1 MIPYGKQDINRQ
13 DIDAVID
20 VLKSDYLTQGPVTPH
35 FEKSLARHVATNY
48 GVAVNSATS
57 ALHIACLALEVGKGD
72 VVWTSPVSFVASA
85 NCALYCGAKVDFVD
99 IDKFSN
105 NMSVQKLA
113 EKLHQHKN
121 SNMALPKVIIPVH
134 LAGHSC
140 DMEAI
145 HLLSEQYGFKIIED
159 ASHAIGA
166 SYKGQAVG
174 CCKYSDITVFSFH
187 PVKIITTGE
196 GGMAVTSHI
205 NLYEKMRLLRSHGI
219 TRDENRLDK
228 TSDGPWYYEQHTL
241 GFNYRLTEL
250 QGALGLS
257 QLSRLN
263 EFIELRKCIA
273 NYYLTAL
280 CDLPIE
286 LPLVNNSSQSS
297 WHLFIIKLQL
307 EKMNKTHKQVFKEL
321 RDSGLGVNLHYI
333 PIYRQPYYQSMGF
346 DVNYCNNA
354 DDYYERA
361 ISIPIYHGMSQED
374 QKSVVNILTR
384 VLS

>member
-1 MIPYGKQDINRQ
+1 MIPYGKQNINRQ

-20 VLKSDYLTQGPVTPH
+20 VLKSDFLTQGPIVPQ
-35 FEKSLARHVATNY
+35 FEKSLAHHVAANY
-48 GVAVNSATS
+48 AVAVNSATS
-57 ALHIACLALEVGKGD
+57 ALHIACLALGVEKGD
-72 VVWTSPVSFVASA
+72 VVWTSPISFVASA
-85 NCALYCGAKVDFVD
+85 NCVLYCGAEVDFVD

-113 EKLHQHKN
+113 EKLQKHKN
-121 SNMALPKVIIPVH
+121 NKLALPKVIIPVH
-134 LAGHSC
+134 MAGHSC

-145 HLLSEQYGFKIIED
+145 HALSEQYGFKIIED

-166 SYKGQAVG
+166 SYKGQSVG
-174 CCKYSDITVFSFH
+174 CGKYSDITIFSFH

-196 GGMAVTSHI
+196 GGMAVTRDV
-205 NLYEKMRLLRSHGI
+205 NLCDKMRLLRSHGI
-219 TRDENRLDK
+219 TRDKSSLEKN
-228 TSDGPWYYEQHTL
+228 SDGPWYYEQSLL
-241 GFNYRLTEL
+241 GYNYRLTEL

-257 QLSRLN
+257 QLGRLN
-263 EFIELRKCIA
+263 EFIEIRKSIA
-273 NYYLTAL
+273 KYYLTEL
-280 CDLPIE
+280 CSLPIE
-286 LPLVNNSSQSS
+286 LPLVNSSSQSS

-307 EKMNKTHKQVFKEL
+307 EKISKTHKQVFTEL
-321 RDSGLGVNLHYI
+321 RDAGLGVNLHYI

-346 DVNYCNNA
+346 NVNYCNNA

-361 ISIPIYHGMSQED
+361 ISIPIYHGMSQRD

>member
-1 MIPYGKQDINRQ
+1 LP
-13 DIDAVID
+13 
-20 VLKSDYLTQGPVTPH
+20 
-35 FEKSLARHVATNY
+35 
-48 GVAVNSATS
+48 
-57 ALHIACLALEVGKGD
+57 
-72 VVWTSPVSFVASA
+72 
-85 NCALYCGAKVDFVD
+85 
-99 IDKFSN
+99 
-105 NMSVQKLA
+105 
-113 EKLHQHKN
+113 
-121 SNMALPKVIIPVH
+121 LPKVIIPVH

-145 HLLSEQYGFKIIED
+145 HALSEQYGFKIIED
-159 ASHAIGA
+159 ASHAIGG
-166 SYKGQAVG
+166 SYKGMPVG
-174 CCKYSDITVFSFH
+174 CGKYSEITIFSFH

-196 GGMAVTSHI
+196 GGVAVTNDV
-205 NLYEKMRLLRSHGI
+205 NLCDKMRLLRSHGI
-219 TRDENRLDK
+219 TRDESSLEK
-228 TSDGPWYYEQHTL
+228 KSEGPWYYEQHTL

-263 EFIELRKCIA
+263 EFIELRKAIA
-273 NYYLTAL
+273 NYYSTAL

-286 LPLVNNSSQSS
+286 LPLVNKTSQSS

-307 EKMNKTHKQVFKEL
+307 EKINKTHKQVFTEL

-346 DVNYCNNA
+346 SANYCNNA

-361 ISIPIYHGMSQED
+361 ISIPIYHGLLQED